1 MKNPKARTVLAA
13 AAVSLALVFTGAAP
27 ATAGPKVGGSI
38 SCPANMS
45 ARISFTTNYS
55 GSLTFYSP
63 GYGVKYGAV
72 SWKDTSKRVY
82 RSYNAPRR
90 GPVSWM
96 FLATGADN
104 FYATCS
110 L

>member
-38 SCPANMS
+38 ACPANMT

-55 GSLTFYSP
+55 GSLTFYST

-72 SWKDTSKRVY
+72 SWKDTSSRVY
-82 RSYNAPRR
+82 RSYTSPRR

-104 FYATCS
+104 FYATCA